1 MTSPRTRRPL
11 PEGNPFL
18 EHLDAL
24 PLAVIE
30 LDERGAIRS
39 WTGSA
44 ERLLGWSAAE
54 VLGRALSSLR
64 LVPEK
69 DAAFV
74 EAIGGRLGT
83 GRNRPRVHRTSIRTR
98 SGEVRHT
105 EWTRISLGPLGPRGA
120 PQATLCYVQDVT
132 AQAEAERSAMDARA
146 ELERCLRTS
155 PDGICELDRTYRI
168 TQWNPAAERMLGRV
182 RAEVVGR
189 ELLEVFPVLRGTTF
203 HRAFDEALADG
214 HLRVVEDRAP
224 RGRTW
229 YSVTAL
235 PSAHGLTVFFANVT
249 GRRQLEQELL
259 ALDGEQKRT
268 RRS

>member
-30 LDERGAIRS
+30 LDDRGAIRS
-39 WTGSA
+39 WTGGA
-44 ERLLGWSAAE
+44 ERLFGWTAAE
-54 VLGRALSSLR
+54 VLGRSLSSLH
-64 LVPEK
+64 LLPK
-69 DAAFV
+69 ADAAFV
-74 EAIGGRLGT
+74 EAIGDRLGT
-83 GRNRPRVHRTSIRTR
+83 GRDRSRLHRNCIRTR
-98 SGEVRHT
+98 TGEVRHT
-105 EWTRISLGPLGPRGA
+105 EWTRIPLGPRGA
-120 PQATLCYVQDVT
+120 PAATLCYVLDVT
-132 AQAEAERSAMDARA
+132 VQAEAERSAMNARA

-155 PDGICELDRTYRI
+155 PEGICEFDRAYRI
-168 TQWNPAAERMLGRV
+168 TQWNLAAERMLGRG

-189 ELLEVFPVLRGTTF
+189 ELLEVFPGLRGTTF
-203 HRAFDEALADG
+203 HRAFDEALFDG
-214 HLRVVEDRAP
+214 YLRVVEDRAP

-249 GRRQLEQELL
+249 GRRQLEQEFL
-259 ALDGEQKRT
+259 AIDAEQKRT
-268 RRS
+268 